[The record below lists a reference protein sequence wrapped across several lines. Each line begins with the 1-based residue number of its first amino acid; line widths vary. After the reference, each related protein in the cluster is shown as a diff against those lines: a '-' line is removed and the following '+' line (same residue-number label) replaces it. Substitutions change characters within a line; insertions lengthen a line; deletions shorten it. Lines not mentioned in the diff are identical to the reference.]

1 MKLTFKTKASALI
14 MACAFAL
21 SSPSLMAQ
29 TTFRISLGGS
39 AGGSQEAM
47 TKVFVKELKE
57 KTNGQYDAKLFLNSQ
72 LGSEEDTIND
82 VSMGLLDFSV
92 VAINNITPFSPTL
105 GVFTL
110 PYVVQSVEDAVTL
123 TQSAAAEKLVENTVR
138 DSGTRIVGWTF
149 SGFRVFTNS
158 KRPVKSLADLQGL
171 VVRVPKNEIMIDTY
185 KAWGVNPTP
194 MSWSEVFTALQ
205 LKVVDGQDL
214 SIIDINSA
222 RFYEVQ
228 KYLTPIHYNFL
239 IEPIIMSESLFQEQS
254 PEVQQAI
261 IEAGKAATLA
271 SERFLKEQEALA
283 LENLKERGMEIDELD
298 EAEWI
303 KIATEKVWPK
313 YYDSVGGKDQVNE
326 VLQALG
332 REQI

>member
-1 MKLTFKTKASALI
+1 
-14 MACAFAL
+14 
-21 SSPSLMAQ
+21 
-29 TTFRISLGGS
+29 
-39 AGGSQEAM
+39 M

>member
-1 MKLTFKTKASALI
+1 
-14 MACAFAL
+14 
-21 SSPSLMAQ
+21 
-29 TTFRISLGGS
+29 
-39 AGGSQEAM
+39 M

-313 YYDSVGGKDQVNE
+313 YYDSVGGKNQVNE